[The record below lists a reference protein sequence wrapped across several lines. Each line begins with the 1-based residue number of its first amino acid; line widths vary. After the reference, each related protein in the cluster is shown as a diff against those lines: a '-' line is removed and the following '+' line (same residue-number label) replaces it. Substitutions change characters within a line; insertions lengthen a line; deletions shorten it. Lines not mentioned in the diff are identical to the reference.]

1 MMKGTKHEHDFVIY
15 HDAMSA
21 WKSDEAMQYMKDKG
35 ICKDLLLFKLDDTK
49 PALGEK
55 DCGGW
60 LVLSLT
66 RMVSTTSRET

>member
-1 MMKGTKHEHDFVIY
+1 M
-15 HDAMSA
+15 
-21 WKSDEAMQYMKDKG
+21 KSDEAMKYMKDKG